1 MCLFA
6 IPQLFFAKKMNRFV
20 IFLTETKIGAPDGH
34 LCSQLTFSLPIYY
47 KYCLNLG

>member
-6 IPQLFFAKKMNRFV
+6 IPQFFFAEKMDRFV
-20 IFLTETKIGAPDGH
+20 IFLTETKIGALDGP

-47 KYCLNLG
+47 KYHLHLG